1 MANTVM
7 QLVALIVCIIGM
19 VGTLSATI
27 MPHWR
32 ITAHIGANIVTAIV
46 YMKGLWWIC
55 AIFSTGIFQCD
66 SYNSVLE
73 LPADLQAA
81 RAMMVISIALS
92 LLALTI
98 SVVGMKCTVCAKD
111 SPIKDKIAGTGGV
124 FFIVA
129 GLTGL
134 VPVVWTMNG
143 VILNFHNPLI
153 PDDLKFEIGESLYLG
168 VVAAMLSIIGGVMLS
183 LSFIS
188 RGAQQY
194 SRRSMSYQNPG
205 TNRSAP
211 APSAASVPSKAAK
224 SEFNSYNLTGY
235 V

>member
-1 MANTVM
+1 MANTAM

-32 ITAHIGANIVTAIV
+32 ITAHIGANVVTAIV
-46 YMKGLWWIC
+46 YMKGLWWVC
-55 AIFSTGIFQCD
+55 AMFSTGIFQCD
-66 SYNSVLE
+66 TYNSVLE

-81 RAMMVISIALS
+81 RAMMVISVALS
-92 LLALTI
+92 LLAITI

-129 GLTGL
+129 GLMGL
-134 VPVVWTMNG
+134 VPVAWTMNG
-143 VILNFHNPLI
+143 VILNFHDPLI
-153 PDDLKFEIGESLYLG
+153 PGDLKFEIGESLYLG
-168 VVAAMLSIIGGVMLS
+168 VVAAMLTIIGGVMLS
-183 LSFIS
+183 LSFIG
-188 RGAQQY
+188 RRVEPY
-194 SRRSMSYQNPG
+194 SRRPMSYQNPG

-211 APSAASVPSKAAK
+211 APSVPSKAAK

>member
-1 MANTVM
+1 MANTAM

-32 ITAHIGANIVTAIV
+32 ITAHIGANVVTAIV
-46 YMKGLWWIC
+46 YMKGLWWAC
-55 AIFSTGIFQCD
+55 AMFSTGIFQCET
-66 SYNSVLE
+66 YNSVLE
-73 LPADLQAA
+73 LPAHLQAA
-81 RAMMVISIALS
+81 RAMMVISVALS
-92 LLALTI
+92 LLAITI

-134 VPVVWTMNG
+134 VPVAWTMNG

-153 PDDLKFEIGESLYLG
+153 PGDLKFEIGESLYLG

-183 LSFIS
+183 LSFIG
-188 RGAQQY
+188 RRVEPY
-194 SRRSMSYQNPG
+194 SRRPMSYKNPA

-211 APSAASVPSKAAK
+211 APSVPSKAAK